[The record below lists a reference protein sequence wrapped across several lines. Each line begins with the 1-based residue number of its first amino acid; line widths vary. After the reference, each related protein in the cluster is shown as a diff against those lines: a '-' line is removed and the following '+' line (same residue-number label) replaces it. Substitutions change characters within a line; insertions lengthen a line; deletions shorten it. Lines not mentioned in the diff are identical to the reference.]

1 MRTELHD
8 RLEDLYRLYRGRVSF
23 AEFLKMLIDRMEARY
38 GPSPGKDERET
49 IGRSCAHHEGGDP

>member
-8 RLEDLYRLYRGRVSF
+8 RLEDLYQPYRYRISF

-38 GPSPGKDERET
+38 GPIAGEDREKNREKPPQQ
-49 IGRSCAHHEGGDP
+49 GRAP